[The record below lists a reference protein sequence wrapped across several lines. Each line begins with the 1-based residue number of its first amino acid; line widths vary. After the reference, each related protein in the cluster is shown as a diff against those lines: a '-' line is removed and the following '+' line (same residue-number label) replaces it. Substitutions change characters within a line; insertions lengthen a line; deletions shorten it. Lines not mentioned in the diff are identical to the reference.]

1 MSSSLLIQS
10 HWGNPGIW
18 MVNELHILMVCWP
31 SWTHTWGVQ
40 LFLRVWP
47 LILHGCWDR
56 DLTLSSAAQALEA
69 ALMWRKL
76 FFVLNELNVPACSLV
91 EV

>member
-1 MSSSLLIQS
+1 
-10 HWGNPGIW
+10 
-18 MVNELHILMVCWP
+18 MVNKLGILMVCWP

-47 LILHGCWDR
+47 LILHSCWHR